1 MLIVIV
7 YSEQFTDNAKSL
19 SDAVK
24 NKWSDVNV
32 NLMGTRRTL
41 YQVQLESKVVYSA
54 DSVTDNNFI
63 IDLIEERL

>member
-7 YSEQFTDNAKSL
+7 YSEQFTNNAKSL